1 MFDAEFEKI
10 INLITERTGIIPLES
25 HKVGIRKFIEK
36 KIENSSISEFLLK
49 VQTDK
54 TEFEEL
60 INSSTINETYF
71 FREEKQFS
79 LLQKKIFP
87 EWIRK
92 NGSAPIKIWSAA
104 CSEGAEAYSIALL
117 TKLCRIKT
125 QITASDI
132 NTNVLKHCEDGVFK
146 SSLIRI
152 GDGESFKDLLSPY
165 KNENNDIVFS
175 NDIKS
180 LIKTVRVNLSELD
193 SALCSAPKNQDI
205 IFVRNVFIYFS
216 REMRAKILKTLSEKF
231 LADNGLIFVSMNE
244 IAQIDNEI
252 TPRSLEKICD
262 GNVFYFRKKRL

>member
-1 MFDAEFEKI
+1 MFDVEFEKV
-10 INLITERTGIIPLES
+10 INLITKNTGIIPLES
-25 HKVGIRKFIEK
+25 HRIGIRKFVEK
-36 KIENSSISEFLLK
+36 KVEKSSFSEFFSK
-49 VQTDK
+49 IQTDK
-54 TEFEEL
+54 IEFQEL
-60 INSSTINETYF
+60 VNSSTINETYF

-87 EWIRK
+87 EWIRE
-92 NGSAPIKIWSAA
+92 NGCSPIKIWSAA
-104 CSEGAEAYSIALL
+104 CSEGVEVYSIALL
-117 TKLCRIKT
+117 AKLCKIKAE
-125 QITASDI
+125 ITASDI
-132 NTNVLKHCEDGVFK
+132 NTNVIEHCKAGVFK
-146 SSLIRI
+146 SSLIRL
-152 GDGESFKDLLSPY
+152 GDGEKFKDLLSPY

-180 LIKTVRVNLSELD
+180 LIKTVKVNLSELD
-193 SALCSAPKNQDI
+193 STFCSAPKNQDI

-216 REMRAKILKTLSEKF
+216 RKMRAKILKTLSEKF